1 MTKKPD
7 GAVGITE
14 ARLSSGPWY
23 TVNSKDGFV
32 MKRALCPAAWWF
44 PYVNDGSKRKLGYC
58 FLNYFHAL
66 AYSLKRK
73 AANDPDPS

>member
-1 MTKKPD
+1 MPE
-7 GAVGITE
+7 GAIGLLR
-14 ARLSSGPWY
+14 ARTSKGPWY
-23 TVNSKDGFV
+23 VVFGTDGSLQ
-32 MKRALCPAAWWF
+32 KRERCPDISWF
-44 PYVNDGSKRKLGYC
+44 PFPTTDNRQSWC